1 MGSLRELY
9 KKRRSNNGTLL
20 ETSAY
25 ELCNNCCFG
34 VGKLPSRIVKYIR
47 AVCLGKTVI
56 DMIIDFASLPEQ
68 PSGFGC
74 L

>member
-9 KKRRSNNGTLL
+9 EKRRSNNDTLL
-20 ETSAY
+20 EMPVY
-25 ELCNNCCFG
+25 ELCNDCCFG
-34 VGKLPSRIVKYIR
+34 VGRLPSRIIKYVR
-47 AVCLGKTVI
+47 AVCLRKTVV